1 MVTTRLK
8 HPLLLLALLIGF
20 GAGLGLGRAPLPP
33 PRPVSNV
40 PVTVQ
45 ASEPVKVNELELQVL
60 AGGVWPVPAAGGLS
74 PLQLQ
79 LRVTNRGKDHVSFLP
94 ILGQPILQ
102 TPDGNS
108 VVTRC
113 LGGNGLRRLPDRV
126 TIEPGKSFT
135 VTEPAQLF
143 ASPGGSRLSWMDE
156 TGSVWSSDDLPTG
169 KYLLSLQYTS
179 TGRNGEWVGKG
190 QTAAL
195 AIEIRDLKASPS
207 GTANA
212 LEVWALADGTWRVP
226 AEGKQTRIDL
236 GFRIAN
242 ARKPAWARIF
252 PCISAVSIKSADG
265 KEHLANRA
273 ATVPAEGSPPALHM
287 EPDVSR
293 TLAQPALL
301 FHSGQALALTWVD
314 SAGTVW
320 QFEGLK
326 PGKYTVRYTIQAQK
340 GKTPAEW
347 TTWVGEIQTAAL
359 EVEITSR
366 E

>member
-1 MVTTRLK
+1 MTATK
-8 HPLLLLALLIGF
+8 MKAALLSLM
-20 GAGLGLGRAPLPP
+20 AVSLGLARAPLPP
-33 PRPVSNV
+33 PRPASNV

-45 ASEPVKVNELELQVL
+45 ASEPVKVNELEFQVL
-60 AGGVWPVPAAGGLS
+60 AAGLWPVPAAGGLS

-79 LRVTNRGKDHVSFLP
+79 LRVTNRGKDNVSFLP
-94 ILGQPILQ
+94 ILGQPSLQ
-102 TPDGNS
+102 TADGQP
-108 VVTRC
+108 VQTRC
-113 LGGNGLRRLPDRV
+113 LGGNGLRRLPDQI

-143 ASPGGSRLSWMDE
+143 SNPDGPRLSWMDE
-156 TGSVWSSDDLPTG
+156 TGSVWSSDSLRPG

-179 TGRNGEWVGKG
+179 MGRNGEWAGKA

-195 AIEIRDLKASPS
+195 AFEIRELKASAS
-207 GTANA
+207 VTSKG
-212 LEVWALADGTWRVP
+212 LEVWALADGAWRAP

-242 ARKPAWARIF
+242 AQKPAWARIF
-252 PCISAVSIKSADG
+252 PCIGTVSIKSVDG
-265 KEHLANRA
+265 KEHLPNKAG
-273 ATVPAEGSPPALHM
+273 TVSAEGSPQALHM

-301 FHSGQALALTWVD
+301 FQSGQALALSWVD

-326 PGKYTVRYTIQAQK
+326 PGKYTVRYTIQALK

-347 TTWVGEIQTAAL
+347 TTWTGDIQTAPL
-359 EVEITSR
+359 EVEITPP
-366 E
+366 